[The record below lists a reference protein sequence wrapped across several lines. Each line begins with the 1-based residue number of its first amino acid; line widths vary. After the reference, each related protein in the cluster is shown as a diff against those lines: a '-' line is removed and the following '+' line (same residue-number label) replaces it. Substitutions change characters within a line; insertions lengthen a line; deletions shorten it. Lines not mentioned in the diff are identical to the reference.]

1 MNTEEHVREDI
12 WESFPQKT
20 AGPESSNH
28 KYQTYLP
35 GIIKKKKK
43 KSCQT
48 QEFTIS
54 SISVFYD

>member
-20 AGPESSNH
+20 AAAESSNH

-35 GIIKKKKK
+35 GIIKKK
-43 KSCQT
+43 SCQT

-54 SISVFYD
+54 SISVFL